1 MGVDL
6 SKYGISR
13 AKIKDEFEGA
23 VAGRTLIL
31 DGDGPAYRAAA
42 TSARLDTAIRK
53 YQTAMLTEMFLTQ
66 SQYLTVHLTAS
77 DCDKNRRCKILA
89 AKPYQGN
96 RSGKA
101 KPSLLEPLRQAM
113 AQPCNWLP
121 DWQVNFHRDVE
132 ADDAMIIQAHQL
144 KDDGVVWSDDKDLCL
159 TPYLY
164 WDQELGIV
172 ESLASNP
179 VGYLVRKYTPA
190 GHLKIWGRGVKFFW
204 CQMLMGDSADNVQ
217 GITRLDGKLCGKD
230 GAYQALVNL
239 NTESELSNFVVSK
252 YRENN
257 QNVLAEAWLLWLLR
271 SPKDS
276 AYIYLTQ
283 CGLNSENLS
292 FVHTCAKESWFLR
305 PNQRRD
311 FDKGKWT
318 SEVYTV

>member
-1 MGVDL
+1 MAVDL
-6 SKYGISR
+6 SRFGVKRSQVK
-13 AKIKDEFEGA
+13 AEFEGA

-66 SQYLTVHLTAS
+66 SQYLAVHLTAS
-77 DCDKNRRCKILA
+77 DCDKNRRGKIMA
-89 AKPYQGN
+89 AQPYQGN

-121 DWQVNFHRDVE
+121 DWQVDFHRDIE

-144 KDDGVVWSDDKDLCL
+144 KEDGVVWSDDKDLCL

-164 WDQELGIV
+164 WDQELGII
-172 ESLASNP
+172 ERLANP
-179 VGYLVRKYTPA
+179 VGYLVKKYTPA
-190 GHLKIWGRGVKFFW
+190 GALKICGRGVKFFW
-204 CQMLMGDSADNVQ
+204 CQMLMGDSADNVK
-217 GITRLDGKLCGKD
+217 GILKLDGKLCGKD
-230 GAYQALVNL
+230 GAFQALVNL
-239 NTESELSNFVVSK
+239 ETEAELSNFVVSA
-252 YRENN
+252 YRAIG
-257 QNVLAEAWLLWLLR
+257 QNVLCEAWLLWLLR

-276 AYIYLTQ
+276 AYLYLLD
-283 CGLNSENLS
+283 CGLTPENLAY
-292 FVHTCAKESWFLR
+292 VKQCAKPGWFLG